1 MQETHDYLLASV
13 QGKGTDECDQ
23 CQKIDRDMPR
33 EFEVRT
39 ESGQTVPTQ
48 TQQHLHPTQVGKV
61 VGCQERE
68 GKEGAARQ
76 RKGAGVAEDGSAA
89 SVGQVEE

>member
-1 MQETHDYLLASV
+1 MQETHDHLLASL
-13 QGKGTDECDQ
+13 QGKRTDERDQ
-23 CQKIDRDMPR
+23 CQEIDRDLPR

-39 ESGQTVPTQ
+39 EGGQAVSAQ
-48 TQQHLHPTQVGKV
+48 AQQHLHPAQASEV
-61 VGCQERE
+61 VGCQEGE

-76 RKGAGVAEDGSAA
+76 REGAVVAEDGSAA